1 MENGQKIE
9 DINRNEKFIK
19 KKIGNVALYYPNI
32 KTGHSTDRNTE
43 TEVTIK
49 TGAETDIQC
58 LERIINQYQE
68 RDYHAQITA
77 CGRYEVMYQLAES
90 RAHVIQWI
98 SLPENA
104 AVLELGAGCG
114 TLTSVLLKK
123 GAHVTCQEENTS
135 YAKLNAIRHKDSSM
149 LEIFSMP
156 FETCEPVLG
165 QKYDCIIAI
174 GVLAYAGPDL
184 FRRLRLHLKP
194 QGMFVVAVDNQF
206 GLKYWAGCKEEHTHS
221 YFTGL
226 ENQAGLGVHMYTKRS
241 LERQFA
247 EAGFTQPEFYYPYP
261 DFRFAR
267 DIYSDRYLPRKGD
280 LTYNIANYAD
290 DRLVLFDEEKVYDS
304 IIEDGQFPLFSNA
317 YLCIAKNNCHREVT
331 QTQTQT
337 HENSKP
343 FAGLI
348 YTRYADD
355 RAFDYALRT
364 DIIQTNTGRE
374 VHKRALYP
382 QGAAHLAHIEKAYK
396 KLCSQYENTGLKF
409 NRCRPG
415 DTKIEFEY
423 LQGEPLQETVQQA
436 VFRQD
441 MKKVFDILRKV
452 VQYIR
457 NGTNNR
463 QFVMTEAFGQVFGEV
478 DTDIFTGENCSEV
491 SDIDLT
497 LPNIIV
503 NKDGD
508 WNVIDYEWTFFFPI
522 PQNFLIYRMLF
533 FLHLDNPGIDEL
545 SMDKLLSFAGIG
557 DLQAGAFAEMEK
569 AFQNFVTAGQEP
581 YREMVNLLGRK
592 YRNIVQ
598 LESDYR
604 ELSQRYQ
611 TLKSAGLYKVIRK
624 LKNCFRPR

>member
-9 DINRNEKFIK
+9 DINRKEEFLKEQ
-19 KKIGNVALYYPNI
+19 IGNVTLYDPNT
-32 KTGHSTDRNTE
+32 KTDIHTDVNTE
-43 TEVTIK
+43 TNRSAK
-49 TGAETDIQC
+49 TDLQC
-58 LERIINQYQE
+58 LERIISQYKE
-68 RDYHAQITA
+68 SDYHTQITE
-77 CGRYEVMYQLAES
+77 CRQYEVMYQLAES
-90 RAHVIQWI
+90 RAHVIQW
-98 SLPENA
+98 LPLPKNA

-114 TLTSVLLKK
+114 TLTSVLLQK
-123 GAHVTCQEENTS
+123 GVHVTCQEENTS
-135 YAKLNAIRHKDSSM
+135 YAKLNAIRHKESSM
-149 LEIFSMP
+149 LEIFAMP
-156 FETCEPVLG
+156 FEMCEPMLG

-174 GVLAYAGPDL
+174 GVLGCAGPNL
-184 FRRLRLHLKP
+184 LKRLRTHLKP
-194 QGMFVVAVDNQF
+194 QGMLVVAVDNQF

-221 YFTGL
+221 YFAGL
-226 ENQAGLGVHMYTKRS
+226 ENQMGLGVRMYTKGS
-241 LERQFA
+241 LEKEFT
-247 EAGFTQPEFYYPYP
+247 EAGFLQPEFYYPYP
-261 DFRFAR
+261 DYRFAR

-290 DRLVLFDEEKVYDS
+290 DRLILFDEEKVYDS

-317 YLCIAKNNCHREVT
+317 YLCIAKNDCQREMM
-331 QTQTQT
+331 QNQAN
-337 HENSKP
+337 ENSKS
-343 FAGLI
+343 FIDII

-355 RAFDYALRT
+355 RAPDYALRT
-364 DIIQTNTGRE
+364 DMIQTNTGRE
-374 VHKRALYP
+374 VHKYALYP
-382 QGAAHLAHIEKAYK
+382 QGAAHVAHIEKAYK

-409 NRCRPG
+409 NQCRLG
-415 DTKIEFEY
+415 DAGIEFEY
-423 LQGEPLQETVQQA
+423 LQGEPLQEIVQQA

-441 MKKVFDILRKV
+441 MKKVFDILRRMV
-452 VQYIR
+452 HYIR

-463 QFVMTEAFGQVFGEV
+463 QFVMTEDFAQVFGEI
-478 DTDIFTGENCSEV
+478 DIAGFAGEDCSEV

-522 PQNFLIYRMLF
+522 PQSFLIYRMLF

-557 DLQAGAFAEMEK
+557 DLQAKMFAEMEK
-569 AFQNFVTAGQEP
+569 AFQRFVTAGQAP
-581 YREMVNLLGRK
+581 YREMVNLLGRN

-604 ELSQRYQ
+604 ELSDRYQ

-624 LKNCFRPR
+624 LKNCFRSR